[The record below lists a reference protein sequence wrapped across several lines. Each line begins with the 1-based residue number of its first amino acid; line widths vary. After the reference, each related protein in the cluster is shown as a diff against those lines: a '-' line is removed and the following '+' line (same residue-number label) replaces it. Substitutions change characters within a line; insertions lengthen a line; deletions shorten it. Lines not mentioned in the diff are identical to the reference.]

1 MTRFIEHFSYPRSL
15 WLLLGIFLFFN
26 LIVFPQVMQVHQP
39 LDLRIGGYT
48 GEEAYAI
55 INSYGPEGRK
65 AYKMGILVAD
75 MLYPFLYALLL
86 SALFFRFSNKRWLIF
101 LPWVI
106 AGFDYM
112 ENSLNLVQLS
122 IFPDKSV
129 IIGDMAGLF
138 TQIKWILIFL
148 TLGSLAIT
156 FGIHF
161 FYRQEK
167 SKN

>member
-1 MTRFIEHFSYPRSL
+1 MIRFIAHFSSNRSL

-26 LIVFPQVMQVHQP
+26 IVVFPQVMKVHQP
-39 LDLRIGGYT
+39 LDLMIGGYT
-48 GEEAYAI
+48 GEEAYEIMNA
-55 INSYGPEGRK
+55 YGTDGRN
-65 AYKMGILVAD
+65 AYKMGILIGD
-75 MLYPFLYALLL
+75 MLYPFVYALFL
-86 SALFFRFSNKRWLIF
+86 SALFFRFSKQRWLMF

-106 AGFDYM
+106 AGIDYI

-122 IFPDKSV
+122 IFPEKSFLL
-129 IIGDMAGLF
+129 GDVAGMF

-161 FYRQEK
+161 FYGQEK
-167 SKN
+167 QKN